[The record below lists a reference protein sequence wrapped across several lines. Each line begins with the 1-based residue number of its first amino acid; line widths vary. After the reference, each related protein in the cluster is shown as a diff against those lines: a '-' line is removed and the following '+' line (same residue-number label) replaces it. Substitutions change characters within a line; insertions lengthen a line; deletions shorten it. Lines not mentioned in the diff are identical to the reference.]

1 MDTSRSQ
8 IRHSSRVRSRSSVMG
23 RARLGVEEAIGIGLS
38 IWVRFGER

>member
-1 MDTSRSQ
+1 MVK
-8 IRHSSRVRSRSSVMG
+8 IRNRVRSRSSVMG